1 MFDSGQKGFTLVELM
16 VSMVVSLIII
26 SSAIYVFSGVIKT
39 SIYETKATKMTQ
51 DLRDVMALVSADIRR
66 SGYQGWDA
74 MMNPDATN
82 FYSEVFINPAK
93 DCIYYAYNRNDESQT
108 QGSHQIYGY
117 RWTDEEIKAFS
128 VSEADPAALDKKTC
142 TSDFSRVTSSEEL
155 PIDSF
160 SIDTTCTNKCDKNC
174 KSLVLNISATAPV
187 KNSIGDSVTIALSE
201 VIEFMNNV
209 EVTHVGT
216 SCP

>member
-1 MFDSGQKGFTLVELM
+1 
-16 VSMVVSLIII
+16 
-26 SSAIYVFSGVIKT
+26 VFSGVIKT

-82 FYSEVFINPAK
+82 FYSEVFINSAK

-117 RWTDEEIKAFS
+117 RLADEEIKAFS
-128 VSEADPAALDKKTC
+128 VSGADPTALDQTC

-160 SIDTTCTNKCDKNC
+160 SIDTTCTNKCDKSC

-187 KNSIGDSVTIALSE
+187 KNNIGDSVTIALSE

-216 SCP
+216 TCP